1 MTEKEKLILNAF
13 KEYDTLKDSE
23 IAIRLKSKY
32 QIFRDIKLETL
43 RRYVSLAR
51 YEYGLPGKV
60 KVDWDKI
67 YEEYVKIANKFPKR
81 PMAVIAKTL
90 SEKYKLTFTHIRSK
104 LYVIRRYG
112 KC

>member
-1 MTEKEKLILNAF
+1 MTEKEKLILKAF

-51 YEYGLPGKV
+51 YEYGLPAKV
-60 KVDWDKI
+60 KIDWDKI
-67 YEEYVKIANKFPKR
+67 YEEYLKIANKFPKR
-81 PMAVIAKTL
+81 PMAVIAKSL
-90 SEKYKLTFTHIRSK
+90 SEKHNLTFSHIRSK
-104 LYVIRRYG
+104 LYNMRRYG
-112 KC
+112 QC